1 MISAK
6 SVIAIVDDDASICRA
21 VKRLLRSAGMEANT
35 FTSGQQFLEYMAT
48 VPWVRVQCVVL
59 DVHMPG
65 MNGLET
71 QGRLLQNSDCP
82 PIIFISAE
90 ENPQAREEA
99 LAAGAV
105 AFLCKPVSDNVLI
118 EALEAAMKPSDRGV
132 ET

>member
-35 FTSGQQFLEYMAT
+35 FTSGQQFIDYMAM
-48 VPWVRVQCVVL
+48 VPSVRVQCVVL
-59 DVHMPG
+59 DVHMPE

-71 QGRLLQNSDCP
+71 QWRLLQNGDCP
-82 PIIFISAE
+82 PVIFISAE
-90 ENPQAREEA
+90 DSPETREEA

-105 AFLCKPVSDNVLI
+105 AFLRKPVTDDVLV
-118 EALEAAMKPSDRGV
+118 EALRAAMKQCARGV